1 MLHLI
6 KTFVTDEAGVVT
18 ADWLLLTAAI
28 VVLGAVVVAPVSTGA
43 EILASNIIEI
53 EAERPDSGDCGRL

>member
-18 ADWLLLTAAI
+18 AYWLLLTAAI

-53 EAERPDSGDCGRL
+53 EAERPDAGGCERL